1 MVFGGVSGLL
11 IIKLPSD
18 HSVSGILL
26 KLFKNSSNFF
36 PEIQKWTSFRNN
48 RTMWNTFCD
57 GQ

>member
-18 HSVSGILL
+18 HSVSEISFILL
-26 KLFKNSSNFF
+26 QNSSNFF

-48 RTMWNTFCD
+48 RTMWNSFCD